1 MRAFIWLLALAA
13 APAGMVLVPA
23 GEFVMGSDRDE
34 ADERPAHRVMLS
46 AFFIDQDEVAVGA
59 YERCVAAGQCTAPHG
74 PVGGKDE
81 PVVWVSWQ
89 DAAAYCRFVGKRLPS
104 EAEWEK
110 AARGVDARRFPW
122 GNNVDCPRANFGNY
136 LGEGQCPNNPGRLMP
151 VGRAGAGVGA
161 SPYGVRDLAG
171 NVWEWV
177 ADDYDPHYYARSPY
191 RDPRGPGETAGRSRR
206 EARKVLRGG
215 ACCSMFGL
223 PRASNRL
230 AFPADFADN
239 DIGFRCAADAR

>member
-1 MRAFIWLLALAA
+1 MRSLIWLLSLVTV
-13 APAGMVLVPA
+13 PAGMALVPA
-23 GEFVMGSDRDE
+23 GEFMMGSERGDE
-34 ADERPAHRVMLS
+34 DERPAHRVMLS
-46 AFFIDQDEVAVGA
+46 AFFIDQDEVTVAA
-59 YERCVAAGQCTAPHG
+59 YERCVAAEQCPAPRVR
-74 PVGGKDE
+74 VGNADE

-89 DAAAYCRFVGKRLPS
+89 AAAAYCRFAGKRLPT

-122 GNNVDCPRANFGNY
+122 GSNVDCPRGNFGNY
-136 LGEGQCPNNPGRLMP
+136 RGEGQCPNNPGRLMP
-151 VGRAGAGVGA
+151 VGRFPGGA

-191 RDPRGPGETAGRSRR
+191 RDPRGPGPRSAQPERMS
-206 EARKVLRGG
+206 RKVLRGG

-223 PRASNRL
+223 PRTSNRL
-230 AFPADFADN
+230 AFPADFADD
-239 DIGFRCAADAR
+239 DIGFRCAADAK

>member
-1 MRAFIWLLALAA
+1 MRALIWLLALAT

-23 GEFVMGSDRDE
+23 GDFVMGSDRDE

-46 AFFIDQDEVAVGA
+46 AFFIDQDEVTVAA
-59 YERCVAAGQCTAPHG
+59 YGRCVAAGQCMAPRG
-74 PVGGKDE
+74 SVGAPEE
-81 PVVWVSWQ
+81 PVVWVSWR
-89 DAAAYCRFVGKRLPS
+89 DAAAYCRFVGKRLPT

-110 AARGVDARRFPW
+110 AARGGDARRFPW
-122 GNNVDCPRANFGNY
+122 GNAVDCPRANFGNY
-136 LGEGQCPNNPGRLMP
+136 LGEGQCPNNPGRILP
-151 VGRAGAGVGA
+151 VGRAASGA

-177 ADDYDPHYYARSPY
+177 ADEYDPHYYARSPY
-191 RDPRGPGETAGRSRR
+191 RDPRGPEPRPGR
-206 EARKVLRGG
+206 EARKGLRGG

-239 DIGFRCAADAR
+239 DIGFRCAADVK